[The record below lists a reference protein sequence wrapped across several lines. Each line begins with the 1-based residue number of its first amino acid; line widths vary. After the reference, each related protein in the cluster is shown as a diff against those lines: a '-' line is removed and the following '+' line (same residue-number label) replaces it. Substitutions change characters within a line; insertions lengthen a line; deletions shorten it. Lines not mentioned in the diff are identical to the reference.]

1 MIVPAGYPVK
11 WEKPGLEVGDEA
23 GIRGLGMALGAE
35 SFYIRPPRNESP
47 GGDSVAPDAR
57 RFTAGC
63 PPAIPAGTGQ
73 VLAAER

>member
-35 SFYIRPPRNESP
+35 SFTFGP
-47 GGDSVAPDAR
+47 
-57 RFTAGC
+57 
-63 PPAIPAGTGQ
+63 Q
-73 VLAAER
+73 VTNHL